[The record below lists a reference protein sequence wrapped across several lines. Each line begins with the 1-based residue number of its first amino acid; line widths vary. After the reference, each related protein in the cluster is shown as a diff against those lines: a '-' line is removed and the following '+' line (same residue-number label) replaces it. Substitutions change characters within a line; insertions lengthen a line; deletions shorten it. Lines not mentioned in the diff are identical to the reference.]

1 MKRKDDTLAILFVTV
16 LAVFIWL
23 WSAVRTEEE
32 LNIKPNLYFVAPE
45 GSSSTITPQK
55 KSVEL
60 TFKGPRSALN
70 SAEEA
75 CIDGISISII
85 DDDGEVSIDLA
96 SEINKLDVIRS
107 TGAEVIAVNP
117 SSITVEVQ
125 TMIHV
130 DAVVVSSLPSITVN
144 GDVTIDPA
152 TVTLRI
158 PQQLRSTLPEAVT
171 VNAVVSKTELE
182 QLQPG
187 YLHKLDAS
195 IQLPEDLDEQGVIV
209 EPNRVS
215 LSFNIQSKTDKVTLP
230 QVRVLIAAPAEDY
243 ATYSVALPVKII
255 PNVTIEADKELIASI
270 SSGEIT
276 VFALVRL
283 ASQDMEKRVERK
295 LVTSF
300 MAMLDDG
307 TGVQVNATPE
317 DIASLE
323 VSLQIKPVEQP
334 DTP

>member
-1 MKRKDDTLAILFVTV
+1 
-16 LAVFIWL
+16 
-23 WSAVRTEEE
+23 
-32 LNIKPNLYFVAPE
+32 
-45 GSSSTITPQK
+45 
-55 KSVEL
+55 
-60 TFKGPRSALN
+60 
-70 SAEEA
+70 
-75 CIDGISISII
+75 
-85 DDDGEVSIDLA
+85 
-96 SEINKLDVIRS
+96 
-107 TGAEVIAVNP
+107 
-117 SSITVEVQ
+117 
-125 TMIHV
+125 MIHV
-130 DAVVVSSLPSITVN
+130 DAVVFSSLPSITVN